1 MLLTEP
7 RRLGEIDLSRALVVS
22 SPIRVSLPGKTGPI
36 PRIGQLGN
44 KHKLNVDAQ
53 DVPLALIRR
62 GANCHDITQLD
73 ALVKA
78 ISDIQGKRGAFCTN
92 RESFGA
98 TGVTTP
104 CHIGRVCVSAAS
116 HCACE
121 KSARF
126 TAVVWANALVNRAL
140 DFPASF
146 VWTVQHSLRALRSA
160 HEAFMSLAC
169 TFICWTYLKPVFDYF
184 RNSV

>member
-1 MLLTEP
+1 MLLAEP
-7 RRLGEIDLSRALVVS
+7 RRLREIDLSRALVVS
-22 SPIRVSLPGKTGPI
+22 SPFRVSLSGKTGPI

-44 KHKLNVDAQ
+44 KHKLIVDAQ
-53 DVPLALIRR
+53 DIPLALIRR

-98 TGVTTP
+98 TGVITP
-104 CHIGRVCVSAAS
+104 CHIGRVWFNIRYKRYA
-116 HCACE
+116 
-121 KSARF
+121 
-126 TAVVWANALVNRAL
+126 
-140 DFPASF
+140 
-146 VWTVQHSLRALRSA
+146 QA